1 MILEPPALP
10 DAPDTLPEVSAIKL
24 LTFDEHIGLT
34 GFTLKVEFGADDG
47 SLFFTIEEESGS
59 TFPCLDYRG
68 RRVMDETPDQKS
80 DESAAIIDWCM
91 QIQDAL
97 AATLYRRGLGALH
110 LHAHALGIGVWHSA
124 ATGAKPVRQAKPTLP
139 EVSGGKEVT
148 ALKIKTFSKGGATRF
163 ALKVEFGDVV
173 LQFTPA
179 EPWAPMDA
187 NLTYIKARSDESL
200 PNPKSPE
207 WAGAVD
213 WGRSV
218 QRTLDGWLSHEG
230 LHGLQLF
237 AQSVGITVW
246 AKP

>member
-34 GFTLKVEFGADDG
+34 GFTLKVEFGTDDD
-47 SLFFTIEEESGS
+47 SLFFNIEEESGS
-59 TFPCLDYRG
+59 EFPYLDYRKPG
-68 RRVMDETPDQKS
+68 DHPELDKKS
-80 DESAAIIDWCM
+80 DEYAATIGWCM

-124 ATGAKPVRQAKPTLP
+124 ATGAKPVRQVPPSLP
-139 EVSGGKEVT
+139 EASGGKEVT
-148 ALKIKTFSKGGATRF
+148 ALKIKTFSKDGATRF
-163 ALKVEFGDVV
+163 TLKVEFGDVV

-179 EPWAPMDA
+179 EPWSPMDA

-207 WAGAVD
+207 WSGAVN

>member
-10 DAPDTLPEVSAIKL
+10 DTPDTLPEVSAIKL

-34 GFTLKVEFGADDG
+34 GFTLKVEFGTDDDRII
-47 SLFFTIEEESGS
+47 FTLGEESGS
-59 TFPCLDYRG
+59 ITPLING
-68 RRVMDETPDQKS
+68 REVIEY
-80 DESAAIIDWCM
+80 AAPPVENDIVDWCM

-124 ATGAKPVRQAKPTLP
+124 ATGAKPVRQVPPSLP
-139 EVSGGKEVT
+139 EASGGKEVT
-148 ALKIKTFSKGGATRF
+148 ALKIKTFSKDGATRF
-163 ALKVEFGDVV
+163 TLKVEFGDVV

-179 EPWAPMDA
+179 EPWSPMDA

-207 WAGAVD
+207 WSGAVD

-230 LHGLQLF
+230 LHGLQFF